1 MREQVMRL
9 SMTEIT
15 DQLVVLKENGVG
27 LVKLNNQGKRNA
39 MTFEMWRDIPEILD
53 DFEADSNVRVV
64 VISGC
69 GGRAFG
75 VSVSLVFCW
84 CF

>member
-1 MREQVMRL
+1 
-9 SMTEIT
+9 MTDIT

-53 DFEADSNVRVV
+53 DFEAPSDL
-64 VISGC
+64 GPQP
-69 GGRAFG
+69 
-75 VSVSLVFCW
+75 LVFFFPCRVLPILLHPLLLNAP
-84 CF
+84 